1 MGSRR
6 SAVSGRTTSTVIE
19 RSRYSDMLSSP
30 LLPGFGIGLR
40 ELFVA

>member
-19 RSRYSDMLSSP
+19 LEGSDTLSSP